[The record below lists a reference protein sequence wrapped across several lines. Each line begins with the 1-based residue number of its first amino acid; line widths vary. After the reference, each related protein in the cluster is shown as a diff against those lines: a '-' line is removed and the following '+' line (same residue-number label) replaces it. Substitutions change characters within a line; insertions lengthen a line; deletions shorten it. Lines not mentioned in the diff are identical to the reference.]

1 MHDGSSARL
10 NAVRGVV
17 TNDGAVEELGPLPRA
32 RLKYPVTLPHCA
44 HAMIDRTRILEF
56 AQAVAR
62 EFHPERIILF
72 GSYAY
77 GTPTED
83 SDVDLLVV
91 MPHEGHPAYQAAEIE
106 LKVRAGFPLDL
117 MVHSPARIRDR
128 LATGDG
134 FVKEILERG
143 SSLYESGNGE
153 VA

>member
-1 MHDGSSARL
+1 MTSCAL
-10 NAVRGVV
+10 PL
-17 TNDGAVEELGPLPRA
+17 GALCSPTA
-32 RLKYPVTLPHCA
+32 RLKYPGDSAHCA
-44 HAMIDRTRILEF
+44 HAMIDRTRILKY

-106 LKVRAGFPLDL
+106 LKVPAGFPLDL
-117 MVHSPARIRDR
+117 MVRSPERIRDR
-128 LATGDG
+128 LATGDR
-134 FVKEILERG
+134 FVREILHRG
-143 SSLYESGNGE
+143 SPLYESGNGE
-153 VA
+153 VG